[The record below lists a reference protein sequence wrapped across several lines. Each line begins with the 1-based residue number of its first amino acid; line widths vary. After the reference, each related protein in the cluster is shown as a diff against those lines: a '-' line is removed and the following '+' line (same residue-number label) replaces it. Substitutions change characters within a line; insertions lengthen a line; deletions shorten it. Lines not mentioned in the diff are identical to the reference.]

1 MFVTNLTG
9 KKLGING
16 RINLAA
22 NEVNRFIDNEDTDL
36 VARVL
41 RLEAALLVSVVRENG
56 LTKTGITGKV
66 VKTVGFDKGGAS
78 TAPRTAGVAEIKEA
92 PKAVAKTKA
101 VETKAVAAKT
111 TAKST
116 KRSTAA
122 TPEKAKVE
130 TETSETQE

>member
-41 RLEAALLVSVVRENG
+41 RLEAARLVSVVRENG

-66 VKTVGFDKGGAS
+66 VKTVGFDEGGAS
-78 TAPRTAGVAEIKEA
+78 TAPRTAGVAEVKEA
-92 PKAVAKTKA
+92 PKAAAKTKA

-111 TAKST
+111 TTKST

-122 TPEKAKVE
+122 TQEKAKVE

>member
-41 RLEAALLVSVVRENG
+41 RLEAARLVSVVRENG
-56 LTKTGITGKV
+56 LTKTGLTGRV
-66 VKTVGFDKGGAS
+66 VKTVGFDKDAVS
-78 TAPRTAGVAEIKEA
+78 TAPRTAGVAEVKEA
-92 PKAVAKTKA
+92 PKAAAKTK
-101 VETKAVAAKT
+101 VAEARTVATKT

-116 KRSTAA
+116 KRNSAA
-122 TPEKAKVE
+122 TTEKAKVE
-130 TETSETQE
+130 SETSETQE

>member
-41 RLEAALLVSVVRENG
+41 RLEAARLVSVVRENG
-56 LTKTGITGKV
+56 LTKTGLTGRV
-66 VKTVGFDKGGAS
+66 VKTVGFDKAAVS
-78 TAPRTAGVAEIKEA
+78 TAPRTAGVAEVKEA
-92 PKAVAKTKA
+92 PKAAAKTK
-101 VETKAVAAKT
+101 VAEAKTVATKT

-116 KRSTAA
+116 KRNSAA
-122 TPEKAKVE
+122 TTEKAKVE
-130 TETSETQE
+130 SETSETQE